1 MFEILRIA
9 AVETEDQ
16 VIQDSLLLESDGLV
30 NFVLYFITLGKGLL
44 KSVLIGIPSD
54 AVYGA

>member
-30 NFVLYFITLGKGLL
+30 NFRFVLHNSGEGTSQECVDWDSF
-44 KSVLIGIPSD
+44 
-54 AVYGA
+54 